1 MLNKI
6 VIWLQLISALILL
19 IDAYI
24 PGNQIRVWDRK
35 LKNKILIFSETYKNE
50 HLDADLKRFMVF
62 LLCLV
67 SGPALITIYKWC
79 EVSKLDLGKFG
90 YLSLVIPIIS
100 CLLSIRAVSYIRHY
114 EGYVDLLLY
123 GICIQ
128 LRKAPKGPIYS
139 FGFILLVI
147 SHLVQLCIEYF
158 K

>member
-6 VIWLQLISALILL
+6 VIWLQLLSALILL

-24 PGNQIRVWDRK
+24 PGNKIRVWDRK
-35 LKNKILIFSETYKNE
+35 LKNKILRFSEAYKNE
-50 HLDADLKRFMVF
+50 HLDIDLKNLMFF
-62 LLCLV
+62 LFCLI
-67 SGPALITIYKWC
+67 SGPALITLYKWC

-90 YLSLVIPIIS
+90 YLSQLILITS
-100 CLLSIRAVSYIRHY
+100 GLLSIRAVRYIRNY

-123 GICIQ
+123 CICIQ

-147 SHLVQLCIEYF
+147 SHLVQIFIEYF